1 MCAADGA
8 AGAAGRG
15 GIRGVQLAECCKH
28 TVGIYKN
35 GDRNLGGGVLDK
47 LEEQRQKRAKRSRTE
62 EVRSV
67 RVAVG

>member
-1 MCAADGA
+1 
-8 AGAAGRG
+8 
-15 GIRGVQLAECCKH
+15 
-28 TVGIYKN
+28 VGIYKN